1 MRSPLLPPGAP
12 RPRTGR
18 SAAPAWGGARGRA
31 GTPRSARGGGLEPSC
46 SPLVGSAGEGVA
58 VTDLRFATHTVRAQ
72 FPRSGEQRRSIRGCG
87 PPRSAANGHN
97 PAMATTEDRRDLHGD
112 DWRRKL
118 YESAPERQ
126 GELFSTIS
134 GLENEPLYTPE
145 RVGIDYD
152 RDLGYPGAYPFTR
165 GVYPSMYRGRL
176 WTMRQF
182 AGFGTAEETNERF
195 RYLLDHGQTGL
206 STAFDMPTLMGYD
219 SDHMRSLG
227 EVGREGVAIDSLADT
242 ETLFEGIPLG
252 EVSTSMTINGPAAM
266 LLAFYICVAEQQ
278 GVPRAELRGTIQ
290 TDILKEYI
298 AQKEW
303 IFPPEPSMRLVTDM
317 VEFCARELPRWH
329 PISISGYHIREAGS
343 NAIQELAFTLANGF
357 AYVDAAIE
365 RGLDVDDFAP
375 RLSFFF
381 NAHLDFFEEI
391 AKYRAAR
398 RIWARE
404 LRERYG
410 AKNPRSWLMRFHT
423 QTAGVSL
430 TAQQP
435 EVNIVRT
442 ALEALAA
449 VLGGTQSLHTNSF
462 DEALALPTENAVRLA
477 LRTQQVIAHETGVV
491 NTIDPLGGSYHVE
504 ALTNRLEAEAY
515 ELFRRIAELGGMVA
529 AIEQNM
535 PQREI
540 ADAAY
545 RYQQEVEAEERVVV
559 GVNRYATDAEEE
571 IELLRIDP
579 ALEQKQGERVQALR
593 GRRDSAAV
601 EASLVRLKEAAA
613 HEDQNLMPLLVEAS

>member
-1 MRSPLLPPGAP
+1 MTRIG
-12 RPRTGR
+12 
-18 SAAPAWGGARGRA
+18 
-31 GTPRSARGGGLEPSC
+31 
-46 SPLVGSAGEGVA
+46 
-58 VTDLRFATHTVRAQ
+58 
-72 FPRSGEQRRSIRGCG
+72 
-87 PPRSAANGHN
+87 
-97 PAMATTEDRRDLHGD
+97 DRRDLDGSGE
-112 DWRRKL
+112 WRREL
-118 YESAPERQ
+118 YEASPERE

-134 GLENEPLYTPE
+134 GLENAPLYTADDVE
-145 RVGIDYD
+145 TDYD
-152 RDLGYPGAYPFTR
+152 RDLGYPGVFPFTR
-165 GVYPSMYRGRL
+165 GVYPSMYRGKL

-182 AGFGTAEETNERF
+182 AGFGTAKETNERF

-219 SDHMRSLG
+219 SDHARSLG

-242 ETLFEGIPLG
+242 ETLFDGIPLG

-317 VEFCARELPRWH
+317 VEFCSQELPRWH

-343 NAIQELAFTLANGF
+343 NAVQELAFTLANGF
-357 AYVDAAIE
+357 AYVDAAVE

-404 LRERYG
+404 LRDRYG
-410 AKNPRSWLMRFHT
+410 AANPRSWLMRFHT

-462 DEALALPTENAVRLA
+462 DEALALPTEDAVRLA

-491 NTIDPLGGSYHVE
+491 NTIDPLGGSYYLE
-504 ALTNRLEAEAY
+504 DLTNRLEAEAY
-515 ELFRRIAELGGMVA
+515 DYFHRIEKLGGVIE
-529 AIEQNM
+529 AIKDNFQ
-535 PQREI
+535 QREI
-540 ADAAY
+540 AEASF
-545 RYQQEVEAEERVVV
+545 RYQAEVEAKQRIVV
-559 GVNRYATDAEEE
+559 GVNRYQLEDESELE
-571 IELLRIDP
+571 ILRIDP
-579 ALEQKQGERVQALR
+579 ALEQKQIDRVQGLR
-593 GRRDSAAV
+593 ARRDGAKV
-601 EASLVRLKEAAA
+601 EAALARLKEGAAR
-613 HEDQNLMPLLVEAS
+613 EDANLMPLLVDAARNYVTLGEMCDALREVWGIWRETPVF

>member
-1 MRSPLLPPGAP
+1 
-12 RPRTGR
+12 
-18 SAAPAWGGARGRA
+18 
-31 GTPRSARGGGLEPSC
+31 
-46 SPLVGSAGEGVA
+46 V
-58 VTDLRFATHTVRAQ
+58 
-72 FPRSGEQRRSIRGCG
+72 
-87 PPRSAANGHN
+87 
-97 PAMATTEDRRDLHGD
+97 ATTKDPRGLNAGD
-112 DWRRKL
+112 EWRGEL
-118 YESAPERQ
+118 YDATPERQ

-134 GLENEPLYTPE
+134 GLENEPLYSPDNVE
-145 RVGIDYD
+145 LDYD
-152 RDLGYPGAYPFTR
+152 RDLGYPGVYPFTR
-165 GVYPSMYRGRL
+165 GVYPSMYRGKL

-195 RYLLDHGQTGL
+195 HYLLEHGQTGL

-219 SDHMRSLG
+219 SDHARSLG
-227 EVGREGVAIDSLADT
+227 EVGREGVAIDSLADM
-242 ETLFEGIPLG
+242 ETLFAGIPLG
-252 EVSTSMTINGPAAM
+252 EVSTSMTINSPAAM
-266 LLAFYICVAEQQ
+266 LLAFYVCVAEQQ
-278 GVPRAELRGTIQ
+278 GVPAAELRGTIQ

-303 IFPPEPSMRLVTDM
+303 IFPPEPSMRLVVDM
-317 VEFCARELPRWH
+317 IEHCARELPRWH

-343 NAIQELAFTLANGF
+343 TAAQELAFTLADGF
-357 AYVDAAIE
+357 AYVDAAIA

-410 AKNPRSWLMRFHT
+410 ARNPRSWLMRFHT

-462 DEALALPTENAVRLA
+462 DEALALPSEDAVRLA

-491 NTIDPLGGSYHVE
+491 NTIDPLGGSWYLE
-504 ALTNRLEAEAY
+504 DLTNRLEAEAY
-515 ELFRRIAELGGMVA
+515 DYFGRIERLGGVIE
-529 AIEQNM
+529 AIKDNFF
-535 PQREI
+535 QREI
-540 ADAAY
+540 AEASF
-545 RYQQEVEAEERVVV
+545 RYQAEVEAEQRVIV
-559 GVNRYATDAEEE
+559 GVNRYEFEEDTAVD
-571 IELLRIDP
+571 ILRIDP
-579 ALEQKQGERVQALR
+579 SLERKQIERVQALR

-601 EASLVRLKEAAA
+601 EAALTRLKDAASR
-613 HEDQNLMPLLVEAS
+613 EDANLMPPILDASRVYVTMGEMCEALREVWGVWRETPVF